1 MRYIVAK
8 VINVDLASSLAFK
21 RVSGVPDTSS
31 YLHLV
36 SLEIAEFVR
45 IEGIQIY
52 YNYHSARVVDVCII
66 SLQQSDR
73 GIDIHVFC

>member
-73 GIDIHVFC
+73 GIDIVVFC